1 MNFLLRVLLLVWVFG
16 YLLISCAP
24 LLGAN
29 GLVGAIGFL
38 SGIVLFFP
46 WLVGVIVLAILVW
59 LTGPTRRSP

>member
-1 MNFLLRVLLLVWVFG
+1 MNFLLRLFLLVWVFG

-29 GLVGAIGFL
+29 GLIGAIGFV

-46 WLVGVIVLAILVW
+46 WLVGVVVLAILVW
-59 LTGPTRRSP
+59 LTSPTRRSP

>member
-1 MNFLLRVLLLVWVFG
+1 MNFLLRVFLLAWVFG

-29 GLVGAIGFL
+29 GLVGAIGFV

-59 LTGPTRRSP
+59 LTSPGRRNL